1 MTLRALIFDV
11 DGTLAETEE
20 AHRDAFN
27 RAFAD
32 LDLDWT
38 WDKTLY
44 RDLLKIGGGRER
56 VLAYAKSHA
65 PDFLARGDIE
75 DIVARVHDRK
85 TVHYGRWLTDGNVAL
100 RPGVERL
107 IGEAGRAGVK
117 VAIATTSRN
126 ENVVGLLKRT
136 LGPDGPK
143 RFAVIAAAEAAA
155 EKKPAPDVYLH
166 ALRAMDLSG
175 ADCLAIED
183 SSIGLAA
190 ARAAGIPV
198 LITEYHYTAG
208 ADLAEAMAIVSDLGE
223 PGHPCRFVRGDAMG
237 KTFVDLDLLKTWH
250 AQA

>member
-32 LDLDWT
+32 LGLDWT
-38 WDKTLY
+38 WNKTLY
-44 RDLLKIGGGRER
+44 RDLLRIGGGRER
-56 VLAYAKSHA
+56 VRAYAAGHA
-65 PDFLARGDIE
+65 PGFLARADAE
-75 DIVARVHDRK
+75 ARIAELHERK
-85 TVHYGRWLTDGNVAL
+85 TVHYGRWLAGGAVAL

-117 VAIATTSRN
+117 LAIATTSRD

-143 RFAVIAAAEAAA
+143 RFAVIAAAEAAR

-166 ALRAMDLSG
+166 ALRAMGLNG
-175 ADCLAIED
+175 AECLAIED
-183 SSIGLAA
+183 SPIGLAA

-208 ADLAEAMAIVSDLGE
+208 ETFPGALAVVSDLGE
-223 PGHPCRFVRGDAMG
+223 PGRPCRFVRGDPVG
-237 KTFVDLDLLKTWH
+237 KTFVDLDLLRAWH
-250 AQA
+250 AAA

>member
-32 LDLDWT
+32 LGLDWT

-44 RDLLKIGGGRER
+44 RELLKIGGGRER
-56 VLAYAKSHA
+56 VHAYAAEHA
-65 PDFLARGDIE
+65 LDFLARADAE
-75 DIVARVHDRK
+75 DIVARIHERK
-85 TVHYGRWLTDGNVAL
+85 TVHYGRWLAEGAVAL

-107 IGEAGRAGVK
+107 IGAAAHADVK
-117 VAIATTSRN
+117 LAIATTSRD

-136 LGPDGPK
+136 LGADGPK

-155 EKKPAPDVYLH
+155 EKKPAPDVYLY

-183 SSIGLAA
+183 SPIGLAA

-223 PGHPCRFVRGDAMG
+223 PGRPCRFVRGDAMG
-237 KTFVDLDLLKTWH
+237 KTFVDLDLLKAWH